1 VTVVFDD
8 SARLEAFLEK
18 FHEMN
23 LGISMTVIRKYC
35 EKITS
40 ITDLIHARIF

>member
-18 FHEMN
+18 LHEMN
-23 LGISMTVIRKYC
+23 LGLSITVIRKYG